1 MTSIQDFLSLA
12 TTLAALGLVAAG
24 IMKLFQIA
32 GDLHEM
38 KEVLKDMRRI
48 SQGLGSPVA
57 AAVPVT
63 GVAALSAVLPSGI
76 PPAPSGIPS
85 PAASIQPAPSNIPSA
100 SLSSEPAQP
109 FSPAGG
115 YAGTP
120 PTPEE
125 LVRAVHAQNFSGD
138 EFPL

>member
-12 TTLAALGLVAAG
+12 TMLVSLGLIAAG

-32 GDLHEM
+32 GDVQEV
-38 KEVLKDMRRI
+38 KEVLQDMRRI
-48 SQGLGSPVA
+48 SQGLGSSLA
-57 AAVPVT
+57 APVPVPT
-63 GVAALSAVLPSGI
+63 SGVAALREVLPSGV
-76 PPAPSGIPS
+76 PPALVNTNPDTAITPPG
-85 PAASIQPAPSNIPSA
+85 APIG
-100 SLSSEPAQP
+100 
-109 FSPAGG
+109 FR
-115 YAGTP
+115 GTP